1 MIVRKIFGSAPAR
14 RKHHGPVGNTA
25 RTQYKKGSYV
35 FLWMSRSMS
44 VCFFL
49 TFAIFSSAHAQDSDR
64 GLILERAK
72 KEGEVVWYTSAGLQ
86 DSNPMAE
93 AFQKDY
99 PFIRVSVIRAGSGVL
114 INKILNEARAQKGL
128 LDVFNTNQESVLP
141 LKKRGLIARYISSEA
156 TFYDDDLKDKEGYW
170 HAAYVIPWF
179 LGYNTRMLKKDEVPK
194 NYEELLQSR
203 WKGRKIALG
212 TDNGSLILS
221 GLIRVW
227 GKEKAIRYFHQL
239 AKQEPA
245 MRAGSPSSRIQL
257 LAAGEFPLT
266 LAAGNT
272 LQTFASKSAP
282 VDWVALEPVFV
293 QVNTIML
300 AAQSGHPNATKLFID
315 FVLSKKGQ
323 EMIRSFHRVPAR
335 NGVDAEP
342 PRLFK
347 GFKRLVEDAEAAENA
362 EATNKL
368 YNEIFN
374 IR

>member
-1 MIVRKIFGSAPAR
+1 MSGKVSALIVACLLIALATSTPA
-14 RKHHGPVGNTA
+14 G
-25 RTQYKKGSYV
+25 
-35 FLWMSRSMS
+35 
-44 VCFFL
+44 
-49 TFAIFSSAHAQDSDR
+49 AQD
-64 GLILERAK
+64 GERRAMIEGAK

-99 PFIRVSVIRAGSGVL
+99 PSIRVSVIRAGSGVL

-128 LDVFNTNQESVLP
+128 FDVFNTNQESVLP
-141 LKKRGLIARYISSEA
+141 LKKRGLIARYISAEA
-156 TFYDDDLKDKEGYW
+156 TFYDDDLKDKESYW

-179 LGYNTRMLKKDEVPK
+179 LGYNTRMLKKEEVPK
-194 NYEELLQSR
+194 NYEELLQPR
-203 WKGRKIALG
+203 WKGRRIALG

-221 GLIRVW
+221 GLMRVW
-227 GKEKAIRYFHQL
+227 GKEKAIRYFHEL

-300 AAQSGHPNATKLFID
+300 AAQSRHLNAAKLFVD

-347 GFKRLVEDAEAAENA
+347 GFKRLVESNEAAENA
-362 EATNKL
+362 EATTKL

>member
-1 MIVRKIFGSAPAR
+1 MSGKVPALIVACLLIALATSTPA
-14 RKHHGPVGNTA
+14 G
-25 RTQYKKGSYV
+25 
-35 FLWMSRSMS
+35 
-44 VCFFL
+44 
-49 TFAIFSSAHAQDSDR
+49 AQD
-64 GLILERAK
+64 GERRAMIEGAK

-93 AFQKDY
+93 AFQRDY
-99 PFIRVSVIRAGSGVL
+99 PSVRVLVVRAGSGVL

-128 LDVFNTNQESVLP
+128 FDVFNTNQESVFP
-141 LKKRGLIARYISSEA
+141 LKKRALIARYISPEA
-156 TFYDDDLKDKEGYW
+156 SFYDDDLKDKEGYW

-179 LGYNTRMLKKDEVPK
+179 LGYNTRMLKKEEVPK
-194 NYEELLQSR
+194 NYEELLQPR
-203 WKGRKIALG
+203 WKGRRIALG

-221 GLIRVW
+221 GLMRVW
-227 GKEKAIRYFHQL
+227 GKEKAIRYFHEL

-300 AAQSGHPNATKLFID
+300 AAQSRHSNATKLFID

-347 GFKRLVEDAEAAENA
+347 GFKRLVESNEAAENA

>member
-1 MIVRKIFGSAPAR
+1 MAVFIQICLLIILAISPA
-14 RKHHGPVGNTA
+14 G
-25 RTQYKKGSYV
+25 
-35 FLWMSRSMS
+35 
-44 VCFFL
+44 
-49 TFAIFSSAHAQDSDR
+49 AQDSDR
-64 GLILERAK
+64 RGMLESAK

-93 AFQKDY
+93 TFQKDY
-99 PFIRVSVIRAGSGVL
+99 PSIRVSVIRAGSGVL

-128 LDVFNTNQESVLP
+128 FDVFNTNQESVFP

-156 TFYDDDLKDKEGYW
+156 NFYDDDLKDKEGYW

-194 NYEELLQSR
+194 NYEELLQPR
-203 WKGRKIALG
+203 WKGRRIALG

-227 GKEKAIRYFHQL
+227 GKEKAIRYFQQL

-272 LQTFASKSAP
+272 LQTFASRGAP

-300 AAQSGHPNATKLFID
+300 AAQSRHPNATKLFID

-347 GFKRLVEDAEAAENA
+347 GYKRLVEDAEAAENA